1 MSFKKQLHQCS
12 KLYAEVRVSKFR
24 NLISANLQSSYGSI
38 KTERVHVEFLT
49 FDTLPKVS
57 VLIGEF
63 HQVGSNDEL
72 ESVNLSAV
80 KKLGQLR
87 NATSTLKDLRE
98 EGNGEQNLNYEN
110 MEKSVTDLRTNM
122 KKVRI

>member
-1 MSFKKQLHQCS
+1 MTSF
-12 KLYAEVRVSKFR
+12 R
-24 NLISANLQSSYGSI
+24 
-38 KTERVHVEFLT
+38 TERVHVDFLT
-49 FDTLPKVS
+49 FVILPKVS
-57 VLIGEF
+57 VLVGEF

-122 KKVRI
+122 KKVSI

>member
-1 MSFKKQLHQCS
+1 M
-12 KLYAEVRVSKFR
+12 
-24 NLISANLQSSYGSI
+24 
-38 KTERVHVEFLT
+38 
-49 FDTLPKVS
+49 S
-57 VLIGEF
+57 VLVGEF
-63 HQVGSNDEL
+63 HQAGSNDEL

-122 KKVRI
+122 KKVIIYNL